1 MANHPNKRA
10 LNGSAAPPGQA
21 VRWRPGPRDPG
32 GRAEQRHAYPHE
44 QLRMRS
50 VTRRVWARQHPRHP
64 WARGGALRPTRPP
77 LLRTRCAAS
86 CTSLPLSGSSP
97 RVLPCALLPVHRA
110 RLYGDSEAH
119 TEYVQMIFFFLQ
131 AKLKDTRLVQGPFGE
146 RGPPQEAEVLSPAR
160 GAPGAELEGGSL
172 PFPRPPPPPRLYL
185 CGHRGLHTSQP
196 ASRPNRNE

>member
-1 MANHPNKRA
+1 MANHQTKQRSTEAQHHLVRLRA
-10 LNGSAAPPGQA
+10 GGPDPATAAAAQHSDAPPLTSSCGCGARRGGCGPGSAPDNPG
-21 VRWRPGPRDPG
+21 RG
-32 GRAEQRHAYPHE
+32 AE
-44 QLRMRS
+44 LRGC
-50 VTRRVWARQHPRHP
+50 P
-64 WARGGALRPTRPP
+64 ALRSRS
-77 LLRTRCAAS
+77 AAS
-86 CTSLPLSGSSP
+86 CASLPLLGALGSSP

-146 RGPPQEAEVLSPAR
+146 RGPPQKAEVLFPAR

-172 PFPRPPPPPRLYL
+172 PFPRPPPPPRL